1 MTKTP
6 RSRPAL
12 PSGGGSFVRTADGG
26 LKPASRPEMENKAG
40 PSAKTTSE
48 KPVEP
53 PLKDR

>member
-26 LKPASRPEMENKAG
+26 LKPASRPEMENKSRAVR
-40 PSAKTTSE
+40 KND
-48 KPVEP
+48 V
-53 PLKDR
+53 